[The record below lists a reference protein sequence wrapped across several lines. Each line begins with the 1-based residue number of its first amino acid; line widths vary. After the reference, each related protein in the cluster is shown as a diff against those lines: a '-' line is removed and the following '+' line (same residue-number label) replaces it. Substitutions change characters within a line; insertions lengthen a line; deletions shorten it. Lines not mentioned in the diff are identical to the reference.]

1 VMSIADAVRA
11 ELGRSKKINTSF
23 DEWNVWYSRRYRAV
37 EENAD
42 RDSWPVAPRLIEDSY
57 SVLDAVVVG
66 SLLISLL
73 KHADRV
79 RSAALAQLVNVIA
92 PIVTEPEGEAWRQTI
107 FFPFAL
113 TSRLAVGEALTVG
126 LTSDSHETEAYGKVN
141 TVDGVATRDAA
152 TGRSAIFLVNRA
164 LDAAASVT
172 IDVSRLGDV
181 SIEET
186 HTLAD
191 NDIYARNTHEDQQR
205 VQVSPNATARIAN
218 GQLTVELPAVS
229 WSAIA
234 LR

>member
-1 VMSIADAVRA
+1 
-11 ELGRSKKINTSF
+11 
-23 DEWNVWYSRRYRAV
+23 
-37 EENAD
+37 
-42 RDSWPVAPRLIEDSY
+42 
-57 SVLDAVVVG
+57 
-66 SLLISLL
+66 
-73 KHADRV
+73 
-79 RSAALAQLVNVIA
+79 
-92 PIVTEPEGEAWRQTI
+92 
-107 FFPFAL
+107 
-113 TSRLAVGEALTVG
+113 
-126 LTSDSHETEAYGKVN
+126 VN

>member
-1 VMSIADAVRA
+1 M
-11 ELGRSKKINTSF
+11 
-23 DEWNVWYSRRYRAV
+23 
-37 EENAD
+37 
-42 RDSWPVAPRLIEDSY
+42 
-57 SVLDAVVVG
+57 LDAVVVG

-92 PIVTEPEGEAWRQTI
+92 PIVTEPGGDAWRQTI

-126 LTSDSHETEAYGKVN
+126 LTSDSHETEAYGRVS
-141 TVDGVATRDAA
+141 TVDGVATHDAA

-164 LDAAASVT
+164 LDAAATVT

-191 NDIYARNTHEDQQR
+191 NDIYACNTREDQQR
-205 VQVSPNATARIAN
+205 VRPVPNATARIAN
-218 GQLTVELPAVS
+218 GQLTAELPAVS
-229 WSAIA
+229 WCAIA
-234 LR
+234 VR